1 MKAEDIAEAYENPEK
16 QRWAYNGRELP
27 VVFEETS
34 LSDASWYVASRD
46 AYGSPD
52 MLILAGSWES
62 AYEAWIDESPTITE
76 DELPEAYLVPG
87 ADSYQT
93 FDDLAREN
101 LEKLNPK
108 TEGESWEAYHARVV
122 AEGLRLLRALPND
135 ACPEL
140 AEGYRYQSNFTGTG
154 IVDGG
159 HYETMSEIDSEDV
172 EWIGPEVKKP
182 T

>member
-1 MKAEDIAEAYENPEK
+1 MKAEEIAEAYENPEK
-16 QRWAYNGRELP
+16 QRWAYNGRELS

-34 LSDASWYVASRD
+34 LSNASWYVASRD

-52 MLILAGSWES
+52 ALILAGSWES

-76 DELPEAYLVPG
+76 AELPEAYLVPG

-93 FDDLAREN
+93 FDDLARESI
-101 LEKLNPK
+101 KK
-108 TEGESWEAYHARVV
+108 TEGESWEDHHARVV
-122 AEGLRLLRALPND
+122 AEGLRLLRALPAD

-140 AEGYRYQSNFTGTG
+140 AEGYQYQSNSTGTG

-159 HYETMSEIDSEDV
+159 HCETLRCIDSDEV
-172 EWIGPEVKKP
+172 EWIGPEVKK
-182 T
+182 TT